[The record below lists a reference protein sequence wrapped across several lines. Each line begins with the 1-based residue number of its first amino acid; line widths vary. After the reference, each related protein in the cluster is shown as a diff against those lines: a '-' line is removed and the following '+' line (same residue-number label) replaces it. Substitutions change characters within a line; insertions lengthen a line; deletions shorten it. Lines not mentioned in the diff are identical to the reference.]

1 MIVDWRLV
9 TGNWEEVSTNYVSLT
24 GAVGSIM
31 NYKLFLVFLYIS
43 LFTFLSIASA
53 HTVKIAGNIGGT
65 IHIEPNDNPSA
76 GQPAQTWFTLTRK
89 GGQVLP
95 LKECSCH
102 LAIYA
107 EPYTPGEPA
116 LLEPPLKPVDAELYQ
131 GIPGAEIT
139 FPKPGVYELQ
149 LSGKP
154 ATAGSFRPFDLRFQ
168 ITVAAGKT
176 VAARQVGENETETN
190 RAAIGLAQPII
201 IMAIVLLSIRI
212 VLFLVQAVRRE

>member
-1 MIVDWRLV
+1 M
-9 TGNWEEVSTNYVSLT
+9 TGDWEEVSTNYVSLT
-24 GAVGSIM
+24 GVVGSIM
-31 NYKLFLVFLYIS
+31 NYKLFLVLLFIS
-43 LFTFLSIASA
+43 FTFLPIASA

-76 GQPAQTWFTLTRK
+76 GQPAQTWFALTRK

-95 LKECSCH
+95 LKECNCQ

-107 EPYTPGEPA
+107 EPHTPGEPA
-116 LLEPPLKPVDAELYQ
+116 LLEPPLKPVDAERYQ

-139 FPKPGVYELQ
+139 FPKAGVYELQ

-168 ITVAAGKT
+168 VTVAAGRT
-176 VAARQVGENETETN
+176 LAAPQQVGENETETN
-190 RAAIGLAQPII
+190 RAAIGLAQPIMI
-201 IMAIVLLSIRI
+201 VAIVLLSIGI
-212 VLFLVQAVRRE
+212 VLFLVQGVRRE

>member
-9 TGNWEEVSTNYVSLT
+9 TGHWEDVSTNYVFLT

-31 NYKLFLVFLYIS
+31 NYKLFLAFLYIS
-43 LFTFLSIASA
+43 FIFLPIASA
-53 HTVKIAGNIGGT
+53 HTVKIGGNIGGT
-65 IHIEPNDNPSA
+65 IHIKPNDNPSA
-76 GQPAQTWFTLTRK
+76 GQPAQTWFALTRK
-89 GGQVLP
+89 GGQTLP
-95 LKECSCH
+95 LKECNCH

-107 EPYTPGEPA
+107 EPHTPGEPA

-139 FPKPGVYELQ
+139 FPKLGVYELQ

-154 ATAGSFRPFDLRFQ
+154 ATAGSFRPFDLRFKV
-168 ITVAAGKT
+168 TVGAGKT
-176 VAARQVGENETETN
+176 VAAPQVRENETETN

-201 IMAIVLLSIRI
+201 TMVIML
-212 VLFLVQAVRRE
+212 LFLGILLYLIQAVRRE